1 MYVTFPE
8 AIKEIRANRKF
19 SQEDLARELGVS
31 FSTVNRWERGHTK
44 PTRLAK
50 RVLLDFCYT
59 NQMDSSIS
67 DVIRD
72 A

>member
-1 MYVTFPE
+1 MEVIFPE
-8 AIKEIRANRKF
+8 AIKEIRASKKF
-19 SQEDLARELGVS
+19 SQEDFARVLGVS

-44 PTRLAK
+44 PTKLAK
-50 RVLLDFCYT
+50 RVLLDFCNT
-59 NQMDSSIS
+59 NQIDHIIS